1 MKGLKMKYEKPMA
14 AIEFYQLSQ
23 SIAACSIGISY
34 LNRDCVISDNDTPDE
49 TRSIALLYPEYFSSP
64 CVKNATAMQGN
75 DFICVHTQ
83 VNALFTS

>member
-1 MKGLKMKYEKPMA
+1 MKYEKPMA

-34 LNRDCVISDNDTPDE
+34 LDRNCVINDDDTPAE
-49 TRSIALLYPEYFSSP
+49 TRSIALFYPQYFSTP
-64 CVKNATAMQGN
+64 CEKNATVIQGN